1 MSVGKLLTPQKSN
14 VSNPG
19 DSRKRAWGL
28 TLLLVVLYIIN
39 WADKAVFGLVAR
51 PLAEEFGLTASQIGL
66 VGSVFF
72 LTFTVGG
79 LFAGLLN
86 KWVTLRWVMVLL
98 SLAWATSMLPMVVV
112 ASFAVLLVSRLALG
126 LAEGPS
132 SALVHTAVY
141 SWHPPEKRGLPGAW
155 ITSGASIAKIAV
167 APALAV
173 VAHEWGWR
181 AAFVT
186 LAAAGVVWCAI
197 WLATWREGP
206 YGAARQARQARDER
220 EPQDRAAQET
230 ARHSVPWKSIFL
242 TPTFLGGAVAVFAM
256 YALAAVVLT
265 WLPSYFEVGLGYSR
279 LQAGTMFG
287 IPSIAAMLAL
297 FVSTFVSDRLISRG
311 SSSRVLRGVLPG
323 AALLFCGLALVT
335 LPYIESPG
343 MAVFV
348 VSVGYGV
355 GACIFPLLNA
365 AVSQICP
372 ARQLAGGLGLFLA
385 LMSVGGLVGPYVT
398 GLIVDAASSPAVGY
412 ATAFQAF
419 GLVALVGSVIAL
431 LTVNP
436 ERDARR
442 ILSRP
447 GTTLGKE
454 PGSS

>member
-1 MSVGKLLTPQKSN
+1 MSVGKLLTPEKSN
-14 VSNPG
+14 AGHPS
-19 DSRKRAWGL
+19 DSRTRAWGL

-66 VGSVFF
+66 AGSVFF
-72 LTFTVGG
+72 ATFTVGG

-86 KWVTLRWVMVLL
+86 KWVTLRRVMVLL
-98 SLAWATSMLPMVVV
+98 SLAWAACMLPMVLV

-167 APALAV
+167 APGLAV

-181 AAFVT
+181 AAFLT
-186 LAAAGVVWCAI
+186 LAAVGVVWCAI
-197 WLATWREGP
+197 WLATWQEGP
-206 YGAARQARQARDER
+206 YGAARQARDKR
-220 EPQDRAAQET
+220 EHQKRATQET
-230 ARHSVPWKSIFL
+230 TRHSVPWKNIFL
-242 TPTFLGGAVAVFAM
+242 SPTFLGGAVAVFTM

-311 SSSRVLRGVLPG
+311 ASSRVLRGVLPG
-323 AALLFCGLALVT
+323 AVLLLCGLALVT
-335 LPYIESPG
+335 LPSIDSPG

-372 ARQLAGGLGLFLA
+372 AQQLAGGLGFFLA

-398 GLIVDAASSPAVGY
+398 GLVVDAASSPAVGY
-412 ATAFQAF
+412 ATAFQVF

-442 ILSRP
+442 ILGRS
-447 GTTLGKE
+447 GSTFHEE
-454 PGSS
+454 PHSS

>member
-1 MSVGKLLTPQKSN
+1 MSVGKVLAPQESN
-14 VSNPG
+14 VGHPSG
-19 DSRKRAWGL
+19 SRTQAWGL
-28 TLLLVVLYIIN
+28 TLLLVVLYMIN

-66 VGSVFF
+66 VGSAFF

-79 LFAGLLN
+79 LFAGMLN
-86 KWVTLRWVMVLL
+86 KRITLRWVMVLL
-98 SLAWATSMLPMVVV
+98 SLAWAACMLPIVLS

-126 LAEGPS
+126 LAEGPA
-132 SALVHTAVY
+132 SALVHTAAY

-181 AAFVT
+181 AAFLT
-186 LAAAGVVWCAI
+186 LAAVGVLWCAI

-206 YGAARQARQARDER
+206 YGGGRATRDRLAPSEGTT
-220 EPQDRAAQET
+220 QET
-230 ARHSVPWKSIFL
+230 TPHSVPWKKIVL
-242 TPTFLGGAVAVFAM
+242 APTFLGGAAAVFAM

-287 IPSIAAMLAL
+287 FPSIAAMIAL
-297 FVSTFVSDRLISRG
+297 FVSTSVSDRLISRG
-311 SSSRVLRGVLPG
+311 ASSRVLRGVLPG
-323 AALLFCGLALVT
+323 AALLLCGLALAT
-335 LPYIESPG
+335 LPYIKSPG
-343 MAVFV
+343 MAVLV
-348 VSVGYGV
+348 VSVGYGL

-372 ARQLAGGLGLFLA
+372 VQQLAGGLGFFLA
-385 LMSVGGLVGPYVT
+385 LMSVGGLVAPYLT

-412 ATAFQAF
+412 ATAFQVF
-419 GLVALVGSVIAL
+419 GIVALVGGVIAL

-436 ERDARR
+436 ERDAHR
-442 ILSRP
+442 ILS
-447 GTTLGKE
+447 
-454 PGSS
+454 